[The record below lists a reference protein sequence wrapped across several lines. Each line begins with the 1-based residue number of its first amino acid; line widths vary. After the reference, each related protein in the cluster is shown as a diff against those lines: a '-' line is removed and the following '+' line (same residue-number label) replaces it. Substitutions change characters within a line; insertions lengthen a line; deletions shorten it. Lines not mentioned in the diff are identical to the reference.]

1 MSPRLLAVGQG
12 ALPSGYTRVM
22 AGVLEQLRREF
33 EVTLFAIDAC
43 GGRPPGR
50 PYAVRDNTAGDLHGR
65 VELPGVLMDA
75 EPDVVLF
82 QHDPDLYCVN
92 RPALDAYRARRPGAR
107 VVVYAPV
114 NEETAPRLAGA
125 DLAVLYTR
133 HARQAVERALPDPPR
148 LAVIPH
154 AVDTGRFHP
163 VGRAE
168 ARRRLFPDRP
178 ELERAFV
185 VLNANRNIHRKRIDL
200 TLRGFARF
208 AAGRPDAYLYLHM
221 GARDAGADVHALA
234 AELGIAGRVLMT
246 PYEGRRP
253 AVGDE
258 RLNLVYNAC
267 DVGVSTAAAEG
278 WGLVAFEHGAT
289 GAAQVLPDHG
299 AFRELWQDSA
309 LLVPAADA
317 NGAGHLV
324 DPAAVAAAL
333 ARLHGDAAERARLGA
348 RAAELARSPELG
360 WPAVG
365 ERWRELL
372 RRLPGL
378 PCGAC
383 HSSSRAAQRARATG
397 STRPRSRASWSPPSG

>member
-1 MSPRLLAVGQG
+1 MRPRLLAVGQA
-12 ALPSGYTRVM
+12 ALPSGYTRVL

-43 GGRPPGR
+43 DGRPAPGR
-50 PYAVRDNTAGDLHGR
+50 PYAVRENSVGDLHGR
-65 VELPGVLMDA
+65 MELPGVLLDA

-82 QHDPDLYCVN
+82 QHDLDLWCVN
-92 RPALDAYRARRPGAR
+92 RPAVDEYRARRPGAR
-107 VVVYAPV
+107 AVVYGPV
-114 NEETAPRLAGA
+114 DEATAPRLAGA

-133 HARQAVERALPDPPR
+133 HACAAVRRALAADAPR
-148 LAVIPH
+148 LAVVPH
-154 AVDTGRFHP
+154 AVDAERFRP
-163 VGRAE
+163 ASRAE
-168 ARRRLFPDRP
+168 ARRLLFGDRP
-178 ELERAFV
+178 EIERAFV

-200 TLRGFARF
+200 TMRGFARF
-208 AAGRPDAYLYLHM
+208 AEGRPDAYLYLHM
-221 GARDAGADVHALA
+221 GARDAGADVDLLA
-234 AELGIAGRVLMT
+234 AELGIGGRVLMT

-258 RLNLVYNAC
+258 FLNLVYNAC

-278 WGLVAFEHGAT
+278 WGLVPFEHGAT

-299 AFRELWQDSA
+299 AFRELWQGSA

-317 NGAGHLV
+317 NGAGRLV

-333 ARLHGDAAERARLGA
+333 ARLYGDAGERARLGA
-348 RAAELARSPELG
+348 RAAELARSPALG

-372 RRLPGL
+372 L
-378 PCGAC
+378 
-383 HSSSRAAQRARATG
+383 
-397 STRPRSRASWSPPSG
+397 